1 MVIWTDKAVFNIQEF
16 IQNARADTENTARNY
31 MNKLVDYVES
41 LDNMMQMGKK
51 YEAPFTNYEIRQ
63 LVYRSHKI
71 YYTINKEDVVILAVL
86 HSKLDINKALK
97 NILK

>member
-16 IQNARADTENTARNY
+16 IQNAREDTENTVRNY

-51 YEAPFTNYEIRQ
+51 YEAPFTNTDKNLKLLKI
-63 LVYRSHKI
+63 LNCGKVSCTYRTRRDLQKSR
-71 YYTINKEDVVILAVL
+71 LFL
-86 HSKLDINKALK
+86 
-97 NILK
+97 